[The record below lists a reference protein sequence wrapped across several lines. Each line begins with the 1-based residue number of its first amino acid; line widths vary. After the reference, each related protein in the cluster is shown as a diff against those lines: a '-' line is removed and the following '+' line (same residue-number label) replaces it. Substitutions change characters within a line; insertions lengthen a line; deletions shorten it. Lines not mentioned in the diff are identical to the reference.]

1 MINKRRAIPLIV
13 VIFLVCIVLALG
25 LYHVFTSFDIKRS
38 EDIVGAINVTTTG
51 SSENIPLA
59 TSNNGDFSGIFFQ
72 EAEYNKLIILKKNWM
87 TGRYSCWG
95 TASTLS
101 TVGTYQSVDSHNR
114 IVVVYGN
121 NSDIR
126 HKGFHIKKVARFTGN
141 LFYGFLLSELFRQL
155 GFVAHTIRGSSSSKI
170 SKCLDEGSNCRPQV
184 HHFTRSF
191 PEIWKLSS

>member
-114 IVVVYGN
+114 IVVVYPP
-121 NSDIR
+121 
-126 HKGFHIKKVARFTGN
+126 ARVSPSRNPPMPENRSIYRIVFPIT
-141 LFYGFLLSELFRQL
+141 LLL
-155 GFVAHTIRGSSSSKI
+155 
-170 SKCLDEGSNCRPQV
+170 
-184 HHFTRSF
+184 
-191 PEIWKLSS
+191 

>member
-114 IVVVYGN
+114 IVVVYVK
-121 NSDIR
+121 SHRSKIR
-126 HKGFHIKKVARFTGN
+126 EVNTSASRVTKILAISRFFRYTI
-141 LFYGFLLSELFRQL
+141 SEIGCFLFRI
-155 GFVAHTIRGSSSSKI
+155 GEKAKIMSPDKSVSTIAGI
-170 SKCLDEGSNCRPQV
+170 VD
-184 HHFTRSF
+184 
-191 PEIWKLSS
+191 

>member
-101 TVGTYQSVDSHNR
+101 TVGTYPQCPFSSCAGTSTTQNLPVDTQ
-114 IVVVYGN
+114 Y
-121 NSDIR
+121 NS
-126 HKGFHIKKVARFTGN
+126 
-141 LFYGFLLSELFRQL
+141 
-155 GFVAHTIRGSSSSKI
+155 
-170 SKCLDEGSNCRPQV
+170 
-184 HHFTRSF
+184 
-191 PEIWKLSS
+191 PEISV

>member
-72 EAEYNKLIILKKNWM
+72 KAEYNKLIILKKNWM

-121 NSDIR
+121 NSDICATSYMISNGDDTFMKNGLQDYILDIYIIQSDDSR
-126 HKGFHIKKVARFTGN
+126 AFTG
-141 LFYGFLLSELFRQL
+141 ELYKDDVVLQDIDAASR
-155 GFVAHTIRGSSSSKI
+155 
-170 SKCLDEGSNCRPQV
+170 
-184 HHFTRSF
+184 
-191 PEIWKLSS
+191 

>member
-114 IVVVYGN
+114 IVVVYCIFGSVSTYDRRN
-121 NSDIR
+121 R
-126 HKGFHIKKVARFTGN
+126 HCTDSGTGDKIH
-141 LFYGFLLSELFRQL
+141 LRTPTWFCL
-155 GFVAHTIRGSSSSKI
+155 ASSS
-170 SKCLDEGSNCRPQV
+170 E
-184 HHFTRSF
+184 
-191 PEIWKLSS
+191 

>member
-114 IVVVYGN
+114 IFRISLHLRINRQTPIHLWIGYSRCN
-121 NSDIR
+121 NP
-126 HKGFHIKKVARFTGN
+126 
-141 LFYGFLLSELFRQL
+141 L
-155 GFVAHTIRGSSSSKI
+155 G
-170 SKCLDEGSNCRPQV
+170 
-184 HHFTRSF
+184 
-191 PEIWKLSS
+191 

>member
-1 MINKRRAIPLIV
+1 MKDGTRNSWFLVPFFGLKQAQSHCRCYTTFSLMINKRRAIPLIV

-59 TSNNGDFSGIFFQ
+59 T
-72 EAEYNKLIILKKNWM
+72 EYNKLIILKKNWM

-121 NSDIR
+121 NSDICATSYMISNGDDTFMKNGLQDYILDIYIIQSDDSR
-126 HKGFHIKKVARFTGN
+126 AFTG
-141 LFYGFLLSELFRQL
+141 ELYKDDVVLQDIDAASR
-155 GFVAHTIRGSSSSKI
+155 
-170 SKCLDEGSNCRPQV
+170 
-184 HHFTRSF
+184 
-191 PEIWKLSS
+191 

>member
-121 NSDIR
+121 NSDICATSYMISNR
-126 HKGFHIKKVARFTGN
+126 DDTFMKNGLQDYILDIYIIQSDDSRAFTG
-141 LFYGFLLSELFRQL
+141 ELYKDDVVLQDIDAASR
-155 GFVAHTIRGSSSSKI
+155 
-170 SKCLDEGSNCRPQV
+170 
-184 HHFTRSF
+184 
-191 PEIWKLSS
+191 

>member
-13 VIFLVCIVLALG
+13 VIFLVCIVLAQG

-38 EDIVGAINVTTTG
+38 EDIVGAIIFTTTFCFYNFTL
-51 SSENIPLA
+51 SKFN
-59 TSNNGDFSGIFFQ
+59 FSYFFGIFFQ
-72 EAEYNKLIILKKNWM
+72 DAEYNNLIILKKNWM

-121 NSDIR
+121 NSDICATSYMISNGDDTFMKNGLQDYILDIYIIQSDDSR
-126 HKGFHIKKVARFTGN
+126 AFTG
-141 LFYGFLLSELFRQL
+141 ELYKDDVVLQDIDAASR
-155 GFVAHTIRGSSSSKI
+155 
-170 SKCLDEGSNCRPQV
+170 
-184 HHFTRSF
+184 
-191 PEIWKLSS
+191 

>member
-114 IVVVYGN
+114 IVVVY
-121 NSDIR
+121 
-126 HKGFHIKKVARFTGN
+126 TGESSGTSESFSKPADAGEQVN
-141 LFYGFLLSELFRQL
+141 ISYCLSYHAPSLKICKQLRDNQAASLLSN
-155 GFVAHTIRGSSSSKI
+155 GKMKYI
-170 SKCLDEGSNCRPQV
+170 
-184 HHFTRSF
+184 
-191 PEIWKLSS
+191 

>member
-72 EAEYNKLIILKKNWM
+72 EAEYN
-87 TGRYSCWG
+87 C
-95 TASTLS
+95 
-101 TVGTYQSVDSHNR
+101 
-114 IVVVYGN
+114 
-121 NSDIR
+121 
-126 HKGFHIKKVARFTGN
+126 
-141 LFYGFLLSELFRQL
+141 
-155 GFVAHTIRGSSSSKI
+155 SSQEK
-170 SKCLDEGSNCRPQV
+170 
-184 HHFTRSF
+184 
-191 PEIWKLSS
+191 

>member
-1 MINKRRAIPLIV
+1 MKKVFSLLLALSMLITGSFGVMAQAQTIEPTNFDEINFQITSKENPDAYIESRFVPGNSAYARSSEEDMINKRRAIPLIV

-114 IVVVYGN
+114 IVVVY
-121 NSDIR
+121 
-126 HKGFHIKKVARFTGN
+126 H
-141 LFYGFLLSELFRQL
+141 L
-155 GFVAHTIRGSSSSKI
+155 
-170 SKCLDEGSNCRPQV
+170 PV
-184 HHFTRSF
+184 H
-191 PEIWKLSS
+191 

>member
-1 MINKRRAIPLIV
+1 MGLWIICSIAPFDYMINKRRAIPLIV

-121 NSDIR
+121 NSDICATSYMISNGDDTFMKNGLQDYILDIYIIQSDDSR
-126 HKGFHIKKVARFTGN
+126 AFTG
-141 LFYGFLLSELFRQL
+141 ELYKDDVVLQDIDAASR
-155 GFVAHTIRGSSSSKI
+155 
-170 SKCLDEGSNCRPQV
+170 
-184 HHFTRSF
+184 
-191 PEIWKLSS
+191 

>member
-13 VIFLVCIVLALG
+13 VIFIVCIVLALG

-114 IVVVYGN
+114 IVVVYSLSALLYTFHGTAG
-121 NSDIR
+121 
-126 HKGFHIKKVARFTGN
+126 GFYCLLRFSLDRLGRRILCPHFRSCILGIFHCAATGI
-141 LFYGFLLSELFRQL
+141 FCF
-155 GFVAHTIRGSSSSKI
+155 
-170 SKCLDEGSNCRPQV
+170 
-184 HHFTRSF
+184 
-191 PEIWKLSS
+191 

>member
-59 TSNNGDFSGIFFQ
+59 TSNNGNFSGIFFQ

-121 NSDIR
+121 NSDICATSYMISNGDDTFMKNGLQDYILDIYIIQSDDSR
-126 HKGFHIKKVARFTGN
+126 AFTG
-141 LFYGFLLSELFRQL
+141 ELYKDDVVLQDIDAASR
-155 GFVAHTIRGSSSSKI
+155 
-170 SKCLDEGSNCRPQV
+170 
-184 HHFTRSF
+184 
-191 PEIWKLSS
+191 